1 MSVIVSD
8 TGFAPEDFTT
18 PFTPLAEV
26 DSTTTALDLGADT
39 NPAELGDRLDGV
51 TMIRVDFPGSADG
64 RGFSIA
70 RQLRLMGYGGRLR
83 ARGHVIADQYAMAR
97 RSGFDEVEIS
107 EALAKRQP
115 EDQWMFRANWQA
127 HDYQAR
133 LRG

>member
-8 TGFAPEDFTT
+8 TGFAPEDFNA
-18 PFTPLAEV
+18 PITPLAEA
-26 DSTTTALDLGADT
+26 DSATTALDLAVDT

-51 TMIRVDFPGSADG
+51 TMIRVDFPSSADG

-70 RQLRLMGYGGRLR
+70 RQLRLLGYDGRLR

-107 EALAKRQP
+107 DALARRQP
-115 EDQWMFRANWQA
+115 EAQWMLRADWQA